1 MRPLHITFA
10 HNRYL
15 YRGGEDESREQ
26 EMAMLRAQGHT
37 VSEYVVDNRDVPKGS
52 YVSAGL
58 RSVWNGVE
66 HERMRKYLRSARP
79 DILKVDNY
87 FPLLSPAIFDAAKAE
102 GVATVLSVRNYR
114 LVCPAATLY
123 RDGHV
128 CTDCVGHRLATSAIR
143 HRCYRDSSL
152 QSAAVVLSNTWAH
165 LRGTWQRSIDQYIA
179 VSRFVKEQL
188 IQGGFPAEK
197 IAVKPNCIADTG
209 MGDGSGHYA
218 LFVGRLTAEKGVRV
232 LLEAWRQIGSAMPL
246 KIIGD
251 GPLEAEIRASLPQL
265 PGVEYLGRRSI
276 AEVCESLGRAT
287 ALIFPSEWME
297 PFGRT
302 IIEAYSK
309 GTPVIAADTAPMRDM
324 IEHEVTGL
332 LYPTGSADALAG
344 AVRALQA
351 DAQRLRAMRA
361 RARERYMR
369 DYSVERNYAAM
380 MEIFSRVLPGDGRI
394 AQSPRS
400 AATGTEAEKTSRQAA
415 NIPLMPAVG
424 KNGLREQL

>member
-26 EMAMLRAQGHT
+26 EIAILRAQGHT

-58 RSVWNGVE
+58 RSVWNGAE
-66 HERMRKYLRSARP
+66 HERMRKYLRSERP

-87 FPLLSPAIFDAAKAE
+87 FPLLSPAIFDAARAE

-123 RDGHV
+123 REGQV
-128 CTDCVGHRLATSAIR
+128 CTDCVGHRFATSAIR
-143 HRCYRDSSL
+143 HQCYRDSSL
-152 QSAAVVLSNTWAH
+152 QSAAVVFSNAWGH
-165 LRGTWQRSIDQYIA
+165 LRGTWRKSIDQYIA

-188 IQGGFPAEK
+188 IQGGFPADR

-209 MGDGSGHYA
+209 VGDGSGNYA
-218 LFVGRLTAEKGVRV
+218 LLVGRLTAEKGIRT
-232 LLEAWRQIGSAMPL
+232 LLEAWRQIGSALPL

-251 GPLEAEIRASLPQL
+251 GPLEEEIHAALPQL
-265 PGVEYLGRRSI
+265 PGVEYLGRRPI
-276 AEVCESLGRAT
+276 AEVCEFLGHAT

-309 GTPVIAADTAPMRDM
+309 GTPVIAADTAPMGDM
-324 IEHEVTGL
+324 VEHGITGL
-332 LYPTGSADALAG
+332 LYRAGSPDALAA
-344 AVRALQA
+344 AVRSLQT
-351 DAQRLRAMRA
+351 DAQGLTSMRL
-361 RARERYMR
+361 RARERYLR
-369 DYSVERNYAAM
+369 DYSAERNYAAM
-380 MEIFSRVLPGDGRI
+380 MEIFSRVLAGDSSVARF
-394 AQSPRS
+394 PRR
-400 AATGTEAEKTSRQAA
+400 TVVDGETEETRRQAA
-415 NIPLMPAVG
+415 GIPLRPAVG
-424 KNGLREQL
+424 ENGLREPL

>member
-26 EMAMLRAQGHT
+26 EMAILRAQGHV

-52 YVSAGL
+52 YVAAGL
-58 RSVWNGVE
+58 RSVWNRAE
-66 HERMRKYLRSARP
+66 HERMRKHLRSARP

-123 RDGHV
+123 REGHV
-128 CTDCVGHRLATSAIR
+128 CTDCVGHRIATSAIR
-143 HRCYRDSSL
+143 HQCYRDSSL
-152 QSAAVVLSNTWAH
+152 QSAAVVFSNAWGH
-165 LRGTWQRSIDQYIA
+165 LRGTWRKSIDQYIA
-179 VSRFVKEQL
+179 VSRFVREQL
-188 IQGGFPAEK
+188 IQGGFPADR
-197 IAVKPNCIADTG
+197 ITVKPNCIADTG
-209 MGDGSGHYA
+209 AGDGSGNYA
-218 LFVGRLTAEKGVRV
+218 LFVGRLTAEKGIRI
-232 LLEAWRQIGSAMPL
+232 LLEAWRQIGSALPL

-251 GPLEAEIRASLPQL
+251 GPLEEEIRASLPHL
-265 PGVEYLGRRSI
+265 PGVEYLGRRPI
-276 AEVCESLGRAT
+276 GEVCELLGRAT

-324 IEHEVTGL
+324 IEHRVTGM
-332 LYPTGSADALAG
+332 LYPAGNADALAS
-344 AVRALQA
+344 AVRTLQA
-351 DAQRLRAMRA
+351 DAQGLRSMRT
-361 RARERYMR
+361 RARERYVR

-380 MEIFSRVLPGDGRI
+380 MEIFSRVLAGDGRA
-394 AQSPRS
+394 AQFSRG
-400 AATGTEAEKTSRQAA
+400 AEAGPETEKTSRQAA
-415 NIPLMPAVG
+415 NIPLLPAVG
-424 KNGLREQL
+424 KNGLREPL

>member
-1 MRPLHITFA
+1 MRPLHIVFA

-26 EMAMLRAQGHT
+26 EMAILRAQGHV

-58 RSVWNGVE
+58 RSVWNRVE
-66 HERMRKYLRSARP
+66 HERMRKHLRAERP

-87 FPLLSPAIFDAAKAE
+87 FPLLSPAIFDAARAE

-128 CTDCVGHRLATSAIR
+128 CTDCVGHRFATSAIR
-143 HRCYRDSSL
+143 HGCYRDSSL
-152 QSAAVVLSNTWAH
+152 QSAAVVFSNVWGH
-165 LRGTWQRSIDQYIA
+165 LRGTWRNSIDQYVA

-188 IQGGFPAEK
+188 VEGGFPAEK
-197 IAVKPNCIADTG
+197 ITVKPNCIADTG
-209 MGDGSGHYA
+209 VGDGSGNYA
-218 LFVGRLTAEKGVRV
+218 LFVGRLTAEKGVRI
-232 LLEAWRQIGSAMPL
+232 LLEAWKQIGSRLPL

-251 GPLEAEIRASLPQL
+251 GPLEDEIWSALPQL
-265 PGVEYLGRRSI
+265 PGVEYLGRRPI
-276 AEVCESLGRAT
+276 AEVCEYLGSAT

-297 PFGRT
+297 PFGRA
-302 IIEAYSK
+302 IIEAWSK
-309 GTPVIAADTAPMRDM
+309 GTPVIAADTPPMRDM
-324 IEHEVTGL
+324 VEHGTTGL
-332 LYPTGSADALAG
+332 LYPKGRPEALAA

-351 DAQRLRAMRA
+351 DAEKLSSMRA
-361 RARERYMR
+361 QARERYLR

-380 MEIFSRVLPGDGRI
+380 MEIFTRVLAGGGKAVQD
-394 AQSPRS
+394 PRR
-400 AATGTEAEKTSRQAA
+400 AAVDRETEETRRQAA
-415 NIPLMPAVG
+415 SLPLMPAVG
-424 KNGLREQL
+424 ENGLREQL